1 MFRIRAYFEPAQS
14 FAWLLVLSQA
24 IVACTQPAS
33 DQAGPAA
40 GQAGNMPAASGPT
53 AFEGA
58 RVIVGD
64 GRVMNNATF
73 VVENGEFTAV
83 GATGSVTVPQ
93 GAARVDL
100 SGRTVMPA
108 ILDAHV
114 HTRNDLPGLREDL
127 KQRAVLGVGA
137 VLSMGRDA
145 DDALLAFRGNEPADS
160 ARFFTAGR
168 GITRP
173 EPGRFDEPHWISTA
187 EEGRAAVRAEAA
199 RNVDVIK
206 IWVDDRDGQY
216 EKLTPE
222 LYGAI
227 IDEAHRNGLRVA
239 AHIFTLED
247 AKGLVR
253 AGVDIFAHG
262 VRDRDIDD
270 EFVRLVR
277 GRPGLLMI
285 PNLPARGV
293 PTDLS
298 WLEGEGLMPAAQL
311 AELRAANVVRP
322 DVQEAYGIQARNL
335 ARLDQQTDL
344 RIAMGT
350 DGNVYWGAHI
360 EMEDMVA
367 AGMSAADVIVASTAG
382 SAAAMGITDAGTIE
396 AGKRAD
402 FIVLEANPIDDI
414 TNTRRTVDV
423 YLVGQAVDRTL

>member
-1 MFRIRAYFEPAQS
+1 MFRIRAHFQS
-14 FAWLLVLSQA
+14 AHSFGWLLVLSLA
-24 IVACTQPAS
+24 LVACTQPAS
-33 DQAGPAA
+33 DQAGPAS

-64 GRVMNNATF
+64 GGVMNNATF

-83 GATGSVTVPQ
+83 GPAGSVTVPE
-93 GAARVDL
+93 GATRVDL

-114 HTRNDLPGLREDL
+114 HTRNDLAGLREDL

-145 DDALLAFRGNEPADS
+145 DDALLDLRGNEPADS

-199 RNVDVIK
+199 RNVDIIK

-222 LYGAI
+222 LYGPI

-239 AHIFTLED
+239 AHIFTLDD

-253 AGVDIFAHG
+253 AGVDVFAHG

-277 GRPGLLMI
+277 GHPGLIMI

-298 WLEGEGLMPAAQL
+298 WLDGLMPAAQL
-311 AELRAANVVRP
+311 AELKAANVERP

-335 ARLDQQTDL
+335 DRLDEQTDL

-350 DGNVYWGAHI
+350 DGNVYWGTHI

-367 AGMSAADVIVASTAG
+367 AGMSAADVIVASTSG

-402 FIVLEANPIDDI
+402 FLVLEANPIDDI
-414 TNTRRTVDV
+414 TNTRRIVDV